1 MAQQDRAAL
10 AGEPHGRRMRRGPL
24 VWALGLGIPA
34 ILIVGTAIVW
44 NWDWFIPLIEP
55 RVSAAIGRKVTI
67 AHLHVHLGRRTKL
80 VADGVQIDDP
90 AGFPSAT
97 PFVRVAQLGITVD
110 VVAYVLHREIDIPL
124 IDLKDAKVEAIAL
137 PSGQDNYSLHLASG
151 GGSSPAP
158 KIGRLTIEGGQVHV
172 VLPKLKAD
180 FQLAVQTKA
189 AAGVVAQHGED
200 QEIAVDAHGSYAAQP
215 VTGTLI
221 AGGLL
226 SLQKTA
232 QPYPVD
238 LHLANGSTHVSLV
251 GTVQDLLAFAGADLQ
266 LDLAGEDMA
275 NLYPLTGIPIP
286 STPKY
291 EVRGQLAY
299 ADGKIR
305 FDRID
310 GTVGHSDIEGS
321 VAEAPGQARPDVT
334 MDLSSRQVDL
344 VDLGGFIG
352 AKPARATPEERRAP
366 EPASEGVLP
375 TTPIDIPKLQ
385 TADIHLHYKADR
397 IEGRSIPLDQ
407 LTVAMD
413 VVDGAITLHPV
424 SFKVGTGDISG
435 DIAITPLSD
444 KRSHLKATIDF
455 NHVDVARLMA
465 ATHLVTGAGSIGGK
479 AEIDATGNSIA
490 SWAADGNGGLTL
502 TMAGGNLSA
511 VLVSLSG
518 LEFGNAVIAA
528 LGVPQQTSVRCFVGD
543 WGLRSGIVD
552 TRTLMLDTGVA
563 IVRGAGTVD
572 LRDERLDYR
581 ISAKPKHFTIGSIPT
596 PIDITGTLRDPTIR
610 PQAAPLLERGAAAAV
625 LSVVAPPLALLA
637 TIQLGVKDPH
647 DCADLVDEAKQ
658 EGRTGQEG
666 APLAQQTSQPAA
678 PAQASP
684 GRGFPFNVTGKGDA
698 AVRDLNQE
706 ELNRIAKQRQ

>member
-1 MAQQDRAAL
+1 MTTQTRPGPDSAGPRRRRA
-10 AGEPHGRRMRRGPL
+10 PIR
-24 VWALGLGIPA
+24 WALGLGIPA
-34 ILIVGTAIVW
+34 VLVVGIAAIW

-80 VADGVQIDDP
+80 VADDVQIANP
-90 AGFPSAT
+90 GGFPTPA
-97 PFVRVAQLGITVD
+97 PFVQVSRLGVTVD
-110 VVAYVLHREIDIPL
+110 VMAYVLHRQIDIPL
-124 IDLKDAKVEAIAL
+124 IDLDRPAVEVVGLA
-137 PSGQDNYSLHLASG
+137 SGQDNYGLHFASG

-172 VLPKLKAD
+172 AFAKLKAD

-189 AAGVVAQHGED
+189 AEGVVAQHGQD
-200 QEIAVDAHGSYAAQP
+200 QEIAVDARGTYAAQP
-215 VTGTLI
+215 VTGTLV
-221 AGGLL
+221 AGSLL
-226 SLQKTA
+226 ALQETS

-251 GTVQDLLAFAGADLQ
+251 GTVQDLLAFSGADLR

-275 NLYPLTGIPIP
+275 KLYPLTGIPIP
-286 STPKY
+286 TTPRY
-291 EVRGQLAY
+291 DIRGQLAY

-305 FDRID
+305 FDYFD
-310 GTVGHSDIEGS
+310 GTVGHSDLEGS
-321 VAEAPGQARPDVT
+321 IAETPAHARPDVT
-334 MDLSSRQVDL
+334 MDLASRRVDL
-344 VDLGGFIG
+344 TDLGGFIG
-352 AKPARATPEERRAP
+352 AKTSSAAP
-366 EPASEGVLP
+366 EPASAGVLP

-385 TADIHLHYKADR
+385 TADIHLHYKADH
-397 IEGRSIPLDQ
+397 IEGRSMPLDQ

-435 DIAITPLSD
+435 DVAITPLSD
-444 KRSHLKATIDF
+444 KRTHLKATVDF
-455 NHVDVARLMA
+455 NRVDVARLMQ
-465 ATHLVTGAGSIGGK
+465 ATHLVTGAGSVGGK
-479 AEIDATGNSIA
+479 AEIDSTGDSIA

-502 TMAGGNLSA
+502 TMSGGNLSA

-518 LEFGNAVIAA
+518 LEFGNAIVSA
-528 LGVPQQTSVRCFVGD
+528 LGLPQQTNVQCFVGD
-543 WGLRSGIVD
+543 WALRRGIVD

-572 LRDERLDYR
+572 LRDQRLDYR
-581 ISAKPKHFTIGSIPT
+581 ISAKPKHFTIGSVPT

-610 PQAAPLLERGAAAAV
+610 PQAAPLLERGAAAVA
-625 LSVVAPPLALLA
+625 LGFVAPPLALLA

-658 EGRTGQEG
+658 EGRAGTEG
-666 APLAQQTSQPAA
+666 APLAQEGSQPSA
-678 PAQASP
+678 PAQAGQ
-684 GRGFPFNVTGKGDA
+684 GRGFPFDVTGKGDA

-706 ELNRIAKQRQ
+706 ELDRVAKQRR